1 MGQLH
6 SGVHQPL
13 DDAATELIR
22 RDLEGV
28 TSMSAKSDV
37 LTPWKEM
44 DRRRREVYNEEGVPD
59 GALRRGMYHRAWNS
73 TSPHLNSAEGKVRP
87 RANDHSVGRSDPAF
101 ARNEG
106 RVVGGETY
114 DLRVYWGAQERIKC
128 PICAK
133 YLRSS
138 ELEIT
143 CRCGSVFS
151 KMPTPGH
158 YQVIRIRD
166 GR

>member
-22 RDLEGV
+22 KDLEGV
-28 TSMSAKSDV
+28 TSMSEKSDV

-44 DRRRREVYNEEGVPD
+44 DRRRREVYNEDGVPD
-59 GALRRGMYHRAWNS
+59 GAVRRGMYHRAWNS
-73 TSPHLNSAEGKVRP
+73 TSPHLNSVEGKVPPLPAALRT
-87 RANDHSVGRSDPAF
+87 GRSDPHFHRSAS
-101 ARNEG
+101 
-106 RVVGGETY
+106 VVEIGETY
-114 DLRVYWGAQERIKC
+114 DLRVYWGAQHRIKC
-128 PICAK
+128 PVCAK
-133 YLRSS
+133 YMQSG
-138 ELEIT
+138 LEVT

-151 KMPTPGH
+151 QAPEPGH
-158 YQVIRIRD
+158 YQVIRIRH